1 MLDKDFNKV
10 YESFN
15 QNHNRL
21 RQRLVASLPD
31 SIKQHKRAGRI
42 SHALAFTG
50 GTIMRSRITKL
61 AVATVIVV
69 VVLIGMHYF
78 GGGSVDMTSV
88 AWGNV
93 LEYVEQV
100 STVVFRITVI
110 NTVPGKDEPVE
121 VQAVVYVSSEYG
133 TRRDMYMDNKIVSTS
148 HTVPKENIVIT
159 VIPEEKKFFRMIIP
173 QDKFRQRQTNED
185 PREMIK
191 QFISTEY
198 EQLSPDQING
208 IDVEGIEVKGPSVMG
223 GMFENATAR
232 LWVDVQTDL
241 PVLMEIEGVA
251 GGGSIQMKMVID
263 DFQWD
268 VELEPSLFEPNIPA
282 DYTSKKIDIPDVNE
296 GAAIRG
302 LQLFAELTDGRYPSS
317 LAMMTLMKEISETL
331 KTKHGDKPTKEI
343 KEEKLS
349 TLQSILP
356 TGALY
361 AQLARENKDVAYYG
375 DTVTAKDSEKV
386 LMRWKISDDEYRV
399 ILGDLTT
406 KNLSAEELAELEKVQ

>member
-1 MLDKDFNKV
+1 MSSAEKIKKLFAKSGLTVNSKV
-10 YESFN
+10 
-15 QNHNRL
+15 
-21 RQRLVASLPD
+21 D
-31 SIKQHKRAGRI
+31 DRI
-42 SHALAFTG
+42 ISNALTALEKSEKTKSVSAEPNIWRI
-50 GTIMRSRITKL
+50 IMRSRITKL
-61 AVATVIVV
+61 AAAMVIVV

-78 GGGSVDMTSV
+78 GGGSIDMTSV

-133 TRRDMYMDNKIVSTS
+133 TRRDMYIDNKIVSTS

-208 IDVEGIEVKGPSVMG
+208 IDVEGIEVKGPRVMG

-241 PVLMEIEGVA
+241 PVLMEIGGVA

-296 GAAIRG
+296 GRQFAAC
-302 LQLFAELTDGRYPSS
+302 SS
-317 LAMMTLMKEISETL
+317 L
-331 KTKHGDKPTKEI
+331 PN
-343 KEEKLS
+343 
-349 TLQSILP
+349 LQM
-356 TGALY
+356 A
-361 AQLARENKDVAYYG
+361 
-375 DTVTAKDSEKV
+375 
-386 LMRWKISDDEYRV
+386 V
-399 ILGDLTT
+399 IR
-406 KNLSAEELAELEKVQ
+406 AAWP